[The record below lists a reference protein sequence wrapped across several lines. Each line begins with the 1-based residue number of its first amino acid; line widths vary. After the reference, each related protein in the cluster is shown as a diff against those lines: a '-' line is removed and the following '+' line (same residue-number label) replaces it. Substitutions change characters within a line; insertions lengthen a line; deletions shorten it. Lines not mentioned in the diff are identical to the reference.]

1 MPAWLIF
8 SSARPLEDLE
18 RRAGVTGPCGKVKGD
33 DEVNPTLRPQNE
45 RVGEVEGQAAVHNM
59 DLFTLH
65 IQRLVDTIELIGV

>member
-1 MPAWLIF
+1 MPGRFIF

-18 RRAGVTGPCGKVKGD
+18 RRAGVTGPCRKVEGD
-33 DEVNPTLRPQNE
+33 DEVDPTLRPQNE
-45 RVGEVEGQAAVHNM
+45 RVGEVEGQAAVHDV